1 MDKLT
6 PVTRLFRLLKLDQKD
21 ITYIYIYAVFSGL
34 ITLAIPLGFQAI
46 IGLMVAGSLSSTWWI
61 LVALVVIG
69 TSLPGVLKVMQLT
82 VTETLVRRIFARS
95 AFDIAYRLPN
105 LKAESIM
112 SRYAPEMV
120 NRFFDTLT
128 IQKGLPKLLMDF
140 STALLQIFF
149 GLLLLSFY
157 HPFFVFFSVTL
168 LILLAAIFW
177 FTSPYGLKTSIQE
190 SSNKYQVAYWLEELA
205 RAQSSFQS
213 TGIDAFPLAQTDE
226 KVSQYLDA
234 RKKHFRVLLT
244 QYHMIVAFK
253 ALITV
258 ALLVLGGMLVIDN
271 QLSIGQFVAAEIV
284 VILIMQS
291 AEKLIM
297 GMETVYDV
305 LTALDKLGELSDLP
319 IEDVKGNG
327 RYKIDTI
334 ETIEIKDLSYV
345 FKDTGRTSLKNIN
358 LSIQPG
364 QKICIT
370 GASGSGKSTLL
381 KILAATVTGYNGQI
395 LINGIPF
402 KNLNLNTWRR
412 LSGVVS
418 TQSDIFRGTILDNIN
433 MGNTNIRMEN
443 ITEIA
448 RNIGLDQFLQNSP
461 EGYETALLPDG
472 RNVPRSIRTKILLA
486 RSLANRPEILLYEDF
501 LAHLEPTDRIKIIK
515 YLTSTAQRATALAIS
530 DDPIVARASDRVIVL
545 SQGEVIADARWEE
558 LPDDMKLLFLPPNS
572 EPS

>member
-1 MDKLT
+1 MEKLT

-21 ITYIYIYAVFSGL
+21 ITYVYIYAVFSGL

-61 LVALVVIG
+61 LVGLVVIG

-112 SRYAPEMV
+112 SRYAPELV

-149 GLLLLSFY
+149 GLVLLSFY

-168 LILLAAIFW
+168 LLLLAAIFW

-213 TGIDAFPLAQTDE
+213 TGIDAFPLAQTDIR
-226 KVSQYLDA
+226 VTNYLEA

-258 ALLVLGGMLVIDN
+258 ALLVLGGKLVIEN
-271 QLSIGQFVAAEIV
+271 QLNIGQFVAAEIV

-297 GMETVYDV
+297 SMETVYDV
-305 LTALDKLGELSDLP
+305 LTALEKLGELADLP
-319 IEDVKGNG
+319 IEDTNG
-327 RYKIDTI
+327 KDRHKITQIDS
-334 ETIEIKDLSYV
+334 IEIKNLSYV
-345 FKDTGRTSLKNIN
+345 FPDTGRPSLKSIN
-358 LSIQPG
+358 LDIKPG

-381 KILAATVTGYNGQI
+381 KILAAMVTGYEGQI

-402 KNLNLNTWRR
+402 RNIDLNGWRQ

-418 TQSDIFRGTILDNIN
+418 AQSDIFRGTILENIN
-433 MGNTNIRMEN
+433 MGNGEIRLED

-448 RNIGLDQFLQNSP
+448 RNIGLDQFIQQCR
-461 EGYETALLPDG
+461 EGYDTILLPDG

-486 RSLANRPEILLYEDF
+486 RSMANRPALLLYEDF
-501 LAHLEPTDRIKIIK
+501 LAHLESVDRAQIIS
-515 YLTSTAQRATALAIS
+515 YLTSTSQKATALAIS

-545 SQGEVIADARWEE
+545 RKGEVIADAHWNDLSDE
-558 LPDDMKLLFLPPNS
+558 MKMLFLPANT